1 MIMFAGG
8 TIHALRNNRCPMNRR
23 INKKGQLLR
32 SLWNLLYKSRVLTK
46 CGKVLFFKYAGFTRP
61 VFLYCS
67 RRCGKDVAQK
77 TERREESQ
85 RHLPFAKNVCRSVH
99 AQSFPQHE
107 QGLQQNVITIAFS
120 ALCKLAPL
128 CSRIP
133 GAGLWEKNTQ
143 IALSIV
149 LSVLCTKSR
158 YLAEGFTLAKRAVA
172 STREPGNINCRLVK
186 IREHICLSTLMPVVV
201 SHGSKI

>member
-107 QGLQQNVITIAFS
+107 QGLQ
-120 ALCKLAPL
+120 
-128 CSRIP
+128 
-133 GAGLWEKNTQ
+133 
-143 IALSIV
+143 
-149 LSVLCTKSR
+149 
-158 YLAEGFTLAKRAVA
+158 
-172 STREPGNINCRLVK
+172 
-186 IREHICLSTLMPVVV
+186 
-201 SHGSKI
+201 